1 MSSQVNDL
9 EMVLQQLIAEHRK
22 LLALL
27 EEQQGAMKR
36 MDLQMME
43 ALVARQEASRM
54 RIAMLDRR
62 RQLLAAQLARASKIA
77 GQATVD
83 KLAGAYP
90 ARAKAL
96 LALRD
101 ELRPLIEQLRNRA
114 FVAGRVAGAVL
125 GHLNTAMR
133 LLAGAVGKAGVYTK
147 AGIPKVSPR
156 IGVMN
161 AVG

>member
-1 MSSQVNDL
+1 MSSQVSDL
-9 EMVLQQLIAEHRK
+9 EVVLQQLIAEHRK

-27 EEQQGAMKR
+27 EDQQAGMKR
-36 MDLQMME
+36 MDLKAME
-43 ALVARQEASRM
+43 QLVAAQEPVRM
-54 RIAMLDRR
+54 RIVMLDRR
-62 RQLLAAQLARASKIA
+62 RRLLAAQIGRLMKITGEPTIGSVA
-77 GQATVD
+77 A
-83 KLAGAYP
+83 AYP

-101 ELRPLIEQLRNRA
+101 ELRPLIEQVRSRA
-114 FVAGRVAGAVL
+114 YVAGRVAGAVL

-147 AGIPKVSPR
+147 AGIPKAAPR